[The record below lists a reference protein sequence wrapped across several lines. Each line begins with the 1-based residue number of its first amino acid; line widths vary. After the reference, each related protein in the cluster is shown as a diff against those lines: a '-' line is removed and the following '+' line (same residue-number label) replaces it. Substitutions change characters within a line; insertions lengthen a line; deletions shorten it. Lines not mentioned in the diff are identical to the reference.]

1 MKRYILDANIIF
13 TALMSGKPLY
23 LNFVAN
29 NQCFTSDFAFTEIEK
44 YKAVIMKKSKAKP
57 SDFQKFI
64 KLLFEYITVIPS
76 LYITEENQLKAIS
89 LCKEIDEKDTPY
101 IALVLEMEIPLIT
114 QDKKLYNGLQK
125 ADFKHIILW
134 EDLLNNLQIP

>member
-1 MKRYILDANIIF
+1 MCSEARPN
-13 TALMSGKPLY
+13 
-23 LNFVAN
+23 
-29 NQCFTSDFAFTEIEK
+29 
-44 YKAVIMKKSKAKP
+44 AKP
-57 SDFQKFI
+57 KD
-64 KLLFEYITVIPS
+64 VIPS

-101 IALVLEMEIPLIT
+101 IALALEMEIPLIT

-125 ADFKHIILW
+125 ADFKHITLW

>member
-13 TALMSGKPLY
+13 TALISGKPLY

-29 NQCFTSDFAFTEIEK
+29 NQCFTSDFAFAEIEK
-44 YKAVIMKKSKAKP
+44 YKVVIMKKSKIQP

-76 LYITEENQLKAIS
+76 LYITEENQVKAIE
-89 LCKEIDEKDTPY
+89 LCKDIDEKDTPY
-101 IALVLEMEIPLIT
+101 VALALEMEIPLIT
-114 QDKKLYNGLQK
+114 QDKKLYDGLQK
-125 ADFKHIILW
+125 IDFEYVILW
-134 EDLLNNLQIP
+134 EVFLKQMDLV

>member
-13 TALMSGKPLY
+13 TALISGKPLY

-29 NQCFTSDFAFTEIEK
+29 NQCFTTDFAFVEIEK
-44 YKAVIMKKSKAKP
+44 YKEIIMKKSKIKLT
-57 SDFQKFI
+57 DLQKFT

-76 LYITEENQLKAIS
+76 LYITEENQLQAIAIG
-89 LCKEIDEKDTPY
+89 KNIDEKDTPY
-101 IALVLEMEIPLIT
+101 IALALEMEIPLIT

-125 ADFKHIILW
+125 INFEYVILW
-134 EDLLNNLQIP
+134 EDLLNNLQTP